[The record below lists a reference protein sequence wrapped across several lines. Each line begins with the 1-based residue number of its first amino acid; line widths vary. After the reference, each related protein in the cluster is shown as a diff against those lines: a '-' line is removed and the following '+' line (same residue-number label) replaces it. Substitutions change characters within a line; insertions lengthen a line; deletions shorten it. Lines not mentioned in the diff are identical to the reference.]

1 MQKIKYIAGG
11 DTLILNSDGAPISI
25 IPNLSTLSWDDAIM
39 KVMSGKV
46 DVLAT
51 YDQVVRSENTEM
63 NIPAVVIS
71 RKWCANPRTISFC
84 PKFVFLRD
92 EYQCQ
97 YCGNIFHPDL
107 LTMDHYIPKLN
118 GGPKTFD
125 NIVSA
130 CAPCNSKKGHQLQ
143 QPLNKPYT
151 PTYYDL
157 VNKRRKNP
165 IIVNH
170 DSWNFYLGW
179 NASLVKIQN
188 WVCQTKY

>member
-1 MQKIKYIAGG
+1 MQNIKYIAGG

-51 YDQVVRSENTEM
+51 YDQVVRSENIEM

-71 RKWCANPRTISFC
+71 KRWCANPRNVSFC
-84 PKFVFLRD
+84 PRFVFLRD
-92 EYQCQ
+92 EYRCQ
-97 YCGNIFHPDL
+97 YCSNYFHPDL
-107 LTMDHYIPKLN
+107 LTMDHYIPKFN

-130 CAPCNSKKGHQLQ
+130 CAPCNSKKGHKFQ
-143 QPLNKPYT
+143 QPINKPYT

-157 VNKRRKNP
+157 VNKRKKLP
-165 IIVNH
+165 ITVNH
-170 DSWNFYLGW
+170 ESWNFYLGW
-179 NASLVKIQN
+179 SDNLVKVQN
-188 WVCQTKY
+188 WTCQTKY